1 MTTEYNFK
9 RWIVSWFN
17 KKHERRERRFV
28 KLDCAIMY
36 AKQHGVDVFDNVEKV
51 YF

>member
-1 MTTEYNFK
+1 MSYKFK

-17 KKHERRERRFV
+17 KKHERREKRFV
-28 KLDCAIMY
+28 NLDYAIML
-36 AKQHGVDVFDNVEKV
+36 AKQHGVDVFDCEEHV